1 MAKYTVVTARRVD
14 QQLMRHIQFL
24 SRVSVPAA
32 KRFRNEY
39 ADILERL
46 ESNPLQFPL
55 DTDPNLPDGLYHK
68 ALFARWYKAL
78 FLIEADC
85 VYLDAVVD
93 CRQSI
98 DSLEL

>member
-14 QQLMRHIQFL
+14 QQLVRHIQFL

-46 ESNPLQFPL
+46 ESTPLQFPL
-55 DTDPNLPDGLYHK
+55 NMDPNLPDGLYHK

-98 DSLEL
+98 DSPEL

>member
-1 MAKYTVVTARRVD
+1 MAKYTVVTALRVD
-14 QQLMRHIQFL
+14 QQLVRHIQFL

-46 ESNPLQFPL
+46 ESTPLQFPL
-55 DTDPNLPDGLYHK
+55 NMDPNLPDGLYHK

>member
-1 MAKYTVVTARRVD
+1 MAQYTVITARRVD
-14 QQLMRHIQFL
+14 QQLVRHIQFL
-24 SRVSVPAA
+24 SQVSVPAA

-46 ESNPLQFPL
+46 ESNPLLFPL

-78 FLIEADC
+78 FLIEGDF
-85 VYLDAVVD
+85 VFLDAVVD

>member
-14 QQLMRHIQFL
+14 QQLVRHIQFL

-39 ADILERL
+39 ADILECL
-46 ESNPLQFPL
+46 ERNPLQFPL

-68 ALFARWYKAL
+68 ALFARWHKAL

>member
-39 ADILERL
+39 ADVLERL